1 MNNEERQKL
10 TTLFWRYLWS
20 SILITLSGCLGNV
33 VDGIIVGKLIG
44 ADGVSAINL
53 SKPVVQLMMT
63 LSLLLA
69 AGGSMLVG
77 FAIGKKDLARA
88 RYVYTHSVISNL
100 VISFIFTVIGLVAP
114 MAVAALLCDNP
125 HLLQPTLE
133 YPIRTVE

>member
-77 FAIGKKDLARA
+77 FAIGKSTLRL
-88 RYVYTHSVISNL
+88 HSL
-100 VISFIFTVIGLVAP
+100 R
-114 MAVAALLCDNP
+114 
-125 HLLQPTLE
+125 H
-133 YPIRTVE
+133 